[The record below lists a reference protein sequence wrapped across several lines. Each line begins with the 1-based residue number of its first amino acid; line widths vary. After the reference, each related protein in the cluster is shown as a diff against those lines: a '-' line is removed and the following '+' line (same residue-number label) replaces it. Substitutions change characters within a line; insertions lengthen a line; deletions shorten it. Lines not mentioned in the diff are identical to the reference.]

1 MPQRKPI
8 SGRPSVSPRRMLR
21 IEVARLREESG
32 RSLRQLAE
40 KVGYDH
46 TQLGRV
52 ESGKSLGG
60 PELIEALDTL
70 YGTTP
75 HLSILWELALAK
87 GKIRDKYQRVLELE
101 AQSAVIERYV
111 TALIPGLFQTEAYAR
126 ALLFSTPHGPEDI
139 PELEEQLDARLGRQE
154 LLRRKPAPQI
164 RVVIDEAALRR
175 PLHNPMEWREQLALL
190 AELAAE
196 PHVMIQVLPF
206 AAGPHDLYGEALG
219 LLRTADGGTVAW
231 LEGAKS
237 GELFEVAEDVEE
249 LRLSYDAVRALAL
262 TPRDSVA
269 FIEQLME
276 TLPCDPLE
284 ST

>member
-87 GKIRDKYQRVLELE
+87 GKFRDKYQRVLELE
-101 AQSAVIERYV
+101 AQAAVIEQYV
-111 TALIPGLFQTEAYAR
+111 SLIPGLFQTEAYAR
-126 ALLFSTPHGPEDI
+126 ALLFSAPHGPEDI

-154 LLRRKPAPQI
+154 LLRRDPAPLV
-164 RVVIDEAALRR
+164 RMVLDEAALRR
-175 PLHNPMEWREQLALL
+175 ALPDPTEWREQLARLL
-190 AELAAE
+190 ELAAE
-196 PHVMIQVLPF
+196 PHVVIQVLPYS
-206 AAGPHDLYGEALG
+206 AGLLELIGESLL
-219 LLRTADGGTVAW
+219 LLRTADGETTAW
-231 LEGAKS
+231 LEGAKN
-237 GELFEVAEDVEE
+237 GELFDVAEDVED
-249 LRLSYDAVRALAL
+249 LRLSYDAVRDLAL
-262 TPRDSVA
+262 SSRESVT